1 MSTDD
6 STTNLWDGIKTDKC
20 MSFDLDLTLINTFTE
35 IDNLGK
41 LDVFTGKNRALHER
55 IYTID
60 LHDVVTD
67 PGEGIYSRM
76 WGAYRPGW
84 SQFYTFCRA
93 YFKYIV
99 VWSAG
104 QPKYVNA
111 IVDLLFPDPTFQP
124 LVIYNWNHC
133 IKVDEFT
140 IHKPLKN
147 FFEDIKTKGL
157 ILPEKTFV
165 LDDRDDT
172 FSLNKGN
179 GILIPAYEIKP
190 RESHIMKDDTRLLEL
205 EKWLSQ
211 DIVASCKDV
220 RLLDKSNIF
229 SRKKK

>member
-6 STTNLWDGIKTDKC
+6 STANLWDGIKTDKC
-20 MSFDLDLTLINTFTE
+20 MSFDLDLTLINTWAE
-35 IDNLGK
+35 IENLGK
-41 LDVFTGKNRALHER
+41 LDVFTGKNRPLRER

-67 PGEGIYSRM
+67 PGEGVYSRM

-84 SQFYTFCRA
+84 PRFYTFCRA
-93 YFKYIV
+93 YFKHIV
-99 VWSAG
+99 IWSAG
-104 QPKYVNA
+104 QPKYVDA
-111 IVDLLFPDPTFQP
+111 IVDLLFPDPAFQP
-124 LVIYNWNHC
+124 VLIYNYNHC
-133 IKVDEFT
+133 VRVDEYT
-140 IHKPLKN
+140 IHKPLKKIY
-147 FFEDIKTKGL
+147 EDSRTKG
-157 ILPEKTFV
+157 IITPEKTFV

-205 EKWLSQ
+205 EKWLSLAH
-211 DIVASCKDV
+211 VANCKDV
-220 RLLDKSNIF
+220 RTLDKSKIF